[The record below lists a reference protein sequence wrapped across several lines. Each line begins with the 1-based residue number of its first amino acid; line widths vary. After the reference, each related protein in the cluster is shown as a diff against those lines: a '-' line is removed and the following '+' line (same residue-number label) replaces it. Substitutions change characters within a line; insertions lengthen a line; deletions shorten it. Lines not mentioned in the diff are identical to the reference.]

1 MRKKSVPK
9 RFTGMGIVQ
18 VRGSSK
24 KNPRR
29 AGKVAWGWKSNEF
42 VISKGGKCTAT
53 QYFLKSEKGCCRPMD
68 LNDDLDFGNAMLID
82 ENHLDAF
89 SGRLMRKMANLPE
102 TRNKDERFAMLKPLL
117 AENGIQISRDK
128 NDWMVAR
135 STGAPAKPAA
145 AAPVAQMPKRRGR
158 PPKIKD
164 APAAAPAPAP
174 KKPATKA
181 KVKAKVQSR
190 RQRLSAEILG
200 LIGNVGNQA
209 SGAAETNIREGL
221 KSGKYK
227 AGDVFKVRVNVSVET
242 LSFKHSIEVD
252 KK

>member
-9 RFTGMGIVQ
+9 RFIGMGIVQ
-18 VRGSSK
+18 TRGSSK

-42 VISKGGKCTAT
+42 VISKGGKCTST
-53 QYFLKSEKGCCRPMD
+53 QYFLKSGAGCCRPMD
-68 LNDDLDFGNAMLID
+68 LDADLDFGNAMLID
-82 ENHLDAF
+82 EDHLDAF
-89 SGRLMRKMANLPE
+89 NGRLMRKMANLPE
-102 TRNKDERFAMLKPLL
+102 TKNKDERFALLKPLL

-128 NDWMVAR
+128 KGWTVAT
-135 STGAPAKPAA
+135 TGAPVRQVAAA
-145 AAPVAQMPKRRGR
+145 AAPKGQVPKRRGR
-158 PPKIKD
+158 PPKIKE
-164 APAAAPAPAP
+164 AVAAP
-174 KKPATKA
+174 KKPVA
-181 KVKAKVQSR
+181 KAKVQR
-190 RQRLSAEILG
+190 RQRLSSEILG
-200 LIGNVGNQA
+200 LIGDVGQQA
-209 SGAAETNIREGL
+209 SSSAEGNIRDGL

>member
-9 RFTGMGIVQ
+9 RFIGMGIVQ
-18 VRGSSK
+18 TRGSSK

-53 QYFLKSEKGCCRPMD
+53 QYFLKSGAGCCRPMD
-68 LNDDLDFGNAMLID
+68 LDADLDFGNAMLID
-82 ENHLDAF
+82 EDHLDAF
-89 SGRLMRKMANLPE
+89 NGRLMRKMANLPE
-102 TRNKDERFAMLKPLL
+102 TKNKDERFALLKPLL

-128 NDWMVAR
+128 KGWTVAT
-135 STGAPAKPAA
+135 TGAPVRVATKPA
-145 AAPVAQMPKRRGR
+145 PKGQVPKRRGR
-158 PPKIKD
+158 PPKVKE
-164 APAAAPAPAP
+164 AAP
-174 KKPATKA
+174 KKPVA
-181 KVKAKVQSR
+181 KAKVQR
-190 RQRLSAEILG
+190 RQRLSSEILG
-200 LIGNVGNQA
+200 LIGDVGQQA
-209 SGAAETNIREGL
+209 SSSAEGNIRDGL

>member
-18 VRGSSK
+18 TRGSSK

-42 VISKGGKCTAT
+42 VISKGGKCTST
-53 QYFLKSEKGCCRPMD
+53 QYFLKSGKGCCRPMD

-89 SGRLMRKMANLPE
+89 NGRLMRKMANLPE

-164 APAAAPAPAP
+164 APAPAP
-174 KKPATKA
+174 KKPVAKA
-181 KVKAKVQSR
+181 KAKALGR
-190 RQRLSAEILG
+190 RQRLSSEILG

-209 SGAAETNIREGL
+209 SGAAEAKIRDGL

>member
-9 RFTGMGIVQ
+9 RFVGMGIVQ
-18 VRGSSK
+18 TRGSSK

-29 AGKVAWGWKSNEF
+29 AGKVAWGRKSNDF

-53 QYFLKSEKGCCRPMD
+53 QYFLKSGAGCCRPMD
-68 LNDDLDFGNAMLID
+68 LDSDLEFGNAMLID

-89 SGRLMRKMANLPE
+89 NGRLMRKMANLPE
-102 TRNKDERFAMLKPLL
+102 TKSKDERFALLKPLL
-117 AENGIQISRDK
+117 AENGIQMSRNK
-128 NDWMVAR
+128 NGWIVA
-135 STGAPAKPAA
+135 STGAAKRPAMATPE
-145 AAPVAQMPKRRGR
+145 PQVPKRRGR
-158 PPKIKD
+158 PPKIKE
-164 APAAAPAPAP
+164 AAP
-174 KKPATKA
+174 KKPVA
-181 KVKAKVQSR
+181 KAKVQR
-190 RQRLSAEILG
+190 RQRLSSEILG
-200 LIGNVGNQA
+200 LIGNVGQQA
-209 SGAAETNIREGL
+209 SSAAEGNIRDGL